1 MWIFIYKGVIDMDD
15 LESYNQKFEA
25 ERSAY
30 VEAEKDEI
38 EEEIQYYRG
47 LTSERLDI
55 DTMIEFLNNR
65 LRLIDIKETLH
76 NLSLEHNQIL
86 KELNSEK

>member
-1 MWIFIYKGVIDMDD
+1 MIWKKDG
-15 LESYNQKFEA
+15 EKFED
-25 ERSAY
+25 ERRAY

-38 EEEIQYYRG
+38 EEEIRHYRG

-55 DTMIEFLNNR
+55 DTMVEVLNNR
-65 LRLIDIKETLH
+65 IRLIDIKESLH

-86 KELNSEK
+86 KKLNSEK